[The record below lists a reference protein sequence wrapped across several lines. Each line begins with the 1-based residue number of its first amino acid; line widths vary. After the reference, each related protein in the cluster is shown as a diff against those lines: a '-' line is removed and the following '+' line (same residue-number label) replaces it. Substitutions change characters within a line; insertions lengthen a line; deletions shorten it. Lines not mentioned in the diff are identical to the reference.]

1 VIHLRDATAADSD
14 AVADLLTASWRDAYA
29 ALLPASV
36 LGGLPALHRQ
46 MWRAHFAAPR
56 AGVVL
61 LAEEDGALAGFC
73 AAWLED
79 GECYVDN
86 LHLRPGRRGGGLGPL
101 LLGSVAAALAARGA
115 TRAALTIIDGNDRA
129 ARFYARLGGN
139 ADPPH
144 AAQLHGAPVM
154 YRRFAWPDIAALVAA
169 CGATPKAPAGTPAP
183 SADRRIPR

>member
-1 VIHLRDATAADSD
+1 MIQVREATAPDSD

-29 ALLPASV
+29 PLLPAAV
-36 LGGLPALHRQ
+36 LDRLPALHRD

-56 AGVVL
+56 DGIVL

-101 LLGSVAAALAARGA
+101 LLGEAAAALAARGA
-115 TRAALTIIDGNDRA
+115 TRAALTIIEGNDRA
-129 ARFYARLGGN
+129 ARFYARLGGI
-139 ADPPH
+139 AQPPH
-144 AAQLHGAPVM
+144 PAELHGARVM
-154 YRRFAWPDIAALVAA
+154 FRRFAWPDIAALVAA
-169 CGATPKAPAGTPAP
+169 CAVPAP
-183 SADRRIPR
+183 SDRTE